1 VSNPDHDMSSVG
13 RARPTTPARATANE
27 PPAGD
32 QEPDDVPDELAE
44 AAREEMAIPSDETD
58 EG

>member
-13 RARPTTPARATANE
+13 RARPTTPARATATE

-32 QEPDDVPDELAE
+32 QEHDDVPDELAE

>member
-1 VSNPDHDMSSVG
+1 MSTVG
-13 RARPTTPARATANE
+13 RTRPTPPARATASE
-27 PPAGD
+27 PPADD

-44 AAREEMAIPSDETD
+44 AARDEMAIPSDEAD

>member
-1 VSNPDHDMSSVG
+1 MSNPDHDMSSVG
-13 RARPTTPARATANE
+13 RARPTIPARATATE

-58 EG
+58 EV

>member
-1 VSNPDHDMSSVG
+1 MSTG
-13 RARPTTPARATANE
+13 ARALPPTPARATATE

-32 QEPDDVPDELAE
+32 REPDDVPDELAD

>member
-1 VSNPDHDMSSVG
+1 MRTVG
-13 RARPTTPARATANE
+13 RARPTTPARATATE

-32 QEPDDVPDELAE
+32 HEPDDVPDELAE
-44 AAREEMAIPSDETD
+44 AARDEMAIPSDETD